1 MHYSGT
7 LGECAGNGVDGG
19 KLAYTVCRDQCTETL
34 DSSVAI
40 SGIASVQ
47 LIGIANPDEPG
58 RLDIVKKV
66 EVVVSWHAMHSTDA
80 KLLETSK

>member
-1 MHYSGT
+1 MHYCCA
-7 LGECAGNGVDGG
+7 LGECTGDGVDGG
-19 KLAYTVCRDQCTETL
+19 KLAYTVCSDQCTKTF
-34 DSSVAI
+34 DSSVAVSSI
-40 SGIASVQ
+40 TSVQ